1 MYDHQIIPQTIV
13 KSNSFTGLMTLY
25 ESNFLKLID
34 FVPEFTNLE
43 GEHIASSK
51 EENDVIFSIT
61 KKEKHTIFFS
71 MSYIFKDKV
80 SIELR
85 PNLKIVVY
93 LDGQLAQV
101 TDIDETQECSNF
113 NKIISP
119 HKYIINQLW
128 RKNIIFNKW
137 LEHLIDLNYK
147 LNL

>member
-61 KKEKHTIFFS
+61 KKKSIQFFS
-71 MSYIFKDKV
+71 QCPIS
-80 SIELR
+80 
-85 PNLKIVVY
+85 LKIKLV
-93 LDGQLAQV
+93 
-101 TDIDETQECSNF
+101 
-113 NKIISP
+113 
-119 HKYIINQLW
+119 
-128 RKNIIFNKW
+128 
-137 LEHLIDLNYK
+137 LN
-147 LNL
+147 